1 MKKLKTFPDFTRE
14 MAGTDTEED
23 VKAVYLNYFG
33 VKLSSKH
40 KQDART
46 ESVLFEFKEDKN
58 MAKDLK
64 DAGSFSKASLAAILA
79 QSLYYVHRTK
89 WGQVLD
95 TIPKYIV
102 LADRNEAAIVL
113 ASDWT
118 DLYTPVSY
126 DWRRAPSSPDPKLIK
141 DVRSHLK
148 FKSIKVYDLS
158 LAQEFGLFE
167 ESLKAFLVDKDSSTE
182 QKYVTLDNFE
192 SVFEHWCTTVGEGV
206 ESKQRGKVFLKD
218 LQKQTIFDSEQ
229 GILAV
234 GKDRFQVSRDV
245 YKWFWKAYKRPPS
258 AKDME
263 GILARADRL
272 ENMDKR
278 RFTGEF
284 FTPLPFAKLGLEYI
298 EKVLGPDW
306 HKDHYVWDMACGSG
320 NLEYH
325 LPDYSKVFMS
335 ELDGRTVEQLN
346 ENNVFPGAT
355 VFQYDYLN
363 DDVELMMAGADLLND
378 KHGWKMPRSLR
389 EALAD
394 KTKKWVVLINPPFA
408 EAGGD
413 RLNGDTRKNGVS
425 FSAIQ
430 SQMSE
435 SDLGKAS
442 NELFVQFIYRVLKEI
457 PEALFCMYSKLKYI
471 NAQAFEEFRN
481 KLFQPMFK
489 GGFIFPAGSF
499 QGTKGQWPVAFMTWD
514 TAGRTS
520 LETQDITVD
529 VYDYDK
535 EV

>member
-1 MKKLKTFPDFTRE
+1 MKKLKTFSDFTKE
-14 MAGTDTEED
+14 MIGTDTEED
-23 VKAVYLNYFG
+23 VKAVYLSYFG
-33 VKLSSKH
+33 IKLSSKH

-46 ESVLFEFKEDKN
+46 ENVLFEFKEDKN

-141 DVRSHLK
+141 DVRNHLK

-218 LQKQTIFDSEQ
+218 LQKQTVFDSEQ

-234 GKDRFQVSRDV
+234 SKDRIQVSRDV
-245 YKWFWKAYKRPPS
+245 YKWFWKTYKRPPS

-306 HKDHYVWDMACGSG
+306 HKNYYVWDMACGSG

-378 KHGWKMPRSLR
+378 KHGWKLPRSLR

-408 EAGGD
+408 EATNPDGAD
-413 RLNGDTRKNGVS
+413 KEGVS
-425 FSAIQ
+425 NTALKVYMEQ
-430 SQMSE
+430 AN
-435 SDLGKAS
+435 LGKAV
-442 NELFVQFIYRVLKEI
+442 NELFVQFMCRIHHEL
-457 PEALFCMYSKLKYI
+457 PSALFCVFAKLKYV
-471 NAQAFEEFRN
+471 NAQAFEDFRDN
-481 KLFQPMFK
+481 LFQPEYK
-489 GGFIFPAGSF
+489 GGFIFPSTAF
-499 QGTKGQWPVAFMTWD
+499 QGTKGKWPVTFMTWD
-514 TAGRTS
+514 MS
-520 LETQDITVD
+520 KKVPLEKQDITVD
-529 VYDYDK
+529 VYNYDK
-535 EV
+535 E